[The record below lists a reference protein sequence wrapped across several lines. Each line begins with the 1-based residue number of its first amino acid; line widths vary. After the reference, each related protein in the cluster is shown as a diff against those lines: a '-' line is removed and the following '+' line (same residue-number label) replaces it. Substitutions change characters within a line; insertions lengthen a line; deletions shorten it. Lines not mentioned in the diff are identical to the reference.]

1 MIVCPECGTRN
12 PPGTQFC
19 GECGTF
25 LEWAGDAA
33 ASTTANASTTQAAQS
48 GGGTT
53 TAAPVSPPTP
63 DTQAPEPPRPPET
76 VAPRPETVAPT
87 PETVAPRPPEPKP
100 EPLAPRPPG
109 PRPAPVAKE
118 TPPVDTGIRL
128 VQPDDRQRRYVQNTS
143 DEPATETP
151 GDIECANCGVGNVA
165 TRKFCRSC
173 GHLLARP
180 VTEEKRSWWRR
191 FWDKIT
197 GRGRRYEVGTR
208 RVQRNGG
215 WLRTIIG
222 VLAAILLIVAMFTV
236 LPTRSYLNRFVAY
249 IRDSSADPVPV
260 RPASLAASSSSRGA
274 DPSQIV
280 DGASNR
286 FWAPVKAKG
295 GSGQWIEA
303 TFEQPVRLLNVIITP
318 GISQEQKKFIE
329 QGRPHDVVITTTDD
343 DNEQKTFPLVVQDKP
358 GGQTFKVKVSSVKK
372 VRLTIISC
380 YDEKTTELCAVGEL
394 EFRKRG

>member
-25 LEWAGDAA
+25 LEWAGDEA
-33 ASTTANASTTQAAQS
+33 ASTAKAGTTQVVQS
-48 GGGTT
+48 GGTT

-63 DTQAPEPPRPPET
+63 DTKASEPPRPPE
-76 VAPRPETVAPT
+76 P
-87 PETVAPRPPEPKP
+87 VAPRPPEPKP
-100 EPLAPRPPG
+100 QPEVLAPRPPE
-109 PRPAPVAKE
+109 PRPKPAPVAKE
-118 TPPVDTGIRL
+118 TSAADTGIRL

-151 GDIECANCGVGNVA
+151 GDIVCANCGVGNVA

-180 VTEEKRSWWRR
+180 ATEQKRSWWRR
-191 FWDKIT
+191 FWDKVT
-197 GRGRRYEVGTR
+197 GRGRRYEAGTR

-222 VLAAILLIVAMFTV
+222 LLVAVGLIVAMFTV
-236 LPTRSYLNRFVAY
+236 LPTRTYLNRFVSY
-249 IRDSSADPVPV
+249 IRDSSSDPVPV
-260 RPASLAASSSSRGA
+260 RPSALTASSSSRGA
-274 DPSQIV
+274 DPSLIV

-286 FWAPVKAKG
+286 FWAPVKAEG

-303 TFEQPVRLLNVIITP
+303 SFEQPVRLLNVIVTP
-318 GISQEQKKFIE
+318 GISTAQKKFIS

-358 GGQTFKVKVSSVKK
+358 GGQTFQVKASSVKK
-372 VRLTIISC
+372 VRLTIITC
-380 YDEKTTELCAVGEL
+380 YDEKTADLCAVGEL
-394 EFRKRG
+394 EFLKRG